1 MAILSEIV
9 EEASPSSSPPT
20 NDRIDEY
27 DVFLSF
33 RGADTRLG
41 FTNHLHTA
49 LKEASL
55 VTFYD
60 DEEIQTGESLK
71 PEIEN
76 AIIASRASIVVLSE
90 DYASS
95 TWCLD
100 ELVLILK
107 QKRRES
113 KQIVIPIFYH
123 VEPADIRKQ
132 QGSFGKAMKKHRLEM
147 EAKTNVEEKS
157 LWAEKIEIWR
167 EALIE
172 VSNLKGLNARGR

>member
-76 AIIASRASIVVLSE
+76 AIIASRASIVVLSKN
-90 DYASS
+90 YASS

-107 QKRRES
+107 QKKDS
-113 KQIVIPIFYH
+113 NQIVIPIFFH
-123 VEPADIRKQ
+123 VQPAHIRKQ
-132 QGSFGKAMKKHRLEM
+132 QGSFGKAMKKHRREM